1 LLRQVRGVWGREEL
15 QSWLL
20 SGNNEASSALE
31 VAKLHLF
38 TMATPSNDIKSKVS
52 IEHIDTLDKPQNV
65 VALDKFGAATEY
77 TPEEKSLVRKLDTH
91 MMVGL
96 FLEQMESSLLTT
108 TANALDHVLHE
119 LP

>member
-1 LLRQVRGVWGREEL
+1 
-15 QSWLL
+15 
-20 SGNNEASSALE
+20 
-31 VAKLHLF
+31 
-38 TMATPSNDIKSKVS
+38 MATPSNDIKSKVS

-91 MMVGL
+91 MMVSQ
-96 FLEQMESSLLTT
+96 FWKHMESSLLTT
-108 TANALDHVLHE
+108 TANALGHVLHE

>member
-1 LLRQVRGVWGREEL
+1 M
-15 QSWLL
+15 

-91 MMVGL
+91 MMVGQ
-96 FLEQMESSLLTT
+96 FSKQIESSLLMT